1 MESKTSYD
9 PPSWISPFFQ
19 KRQETMGINIKSSQN
34 AYEMRK
40 FVNLRNLT
48 MKTGK
53 KNTKLSQKVD
63 FSQTYGIQ

>member
-1 MESKTSYD
+1 
-9 PPSWISPFFQ
+9 
-19 KRQETMGINIKSSQN
+19 MGINIKSSQN

-53 KNTKLSQKVD
+53 KYKIISK
-63 FSQTYGIQ
+63 G